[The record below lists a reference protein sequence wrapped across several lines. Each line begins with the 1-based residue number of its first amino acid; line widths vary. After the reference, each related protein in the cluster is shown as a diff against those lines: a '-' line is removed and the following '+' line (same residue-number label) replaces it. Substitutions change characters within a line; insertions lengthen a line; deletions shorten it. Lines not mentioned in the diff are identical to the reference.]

1 MINRWFRILGL
12 KKHLPFMSL
21 ALWLALGLV
30 GCGTLVTPVLEEPTD
45 LPAMDDAVDQETRV
59 QPTVMPSATPLPPT
73 ETPIP
78 SPTNTPTSAPTA
90 TSAPTE
96 TPMLSPID
104 RMVAVRNA
112 ENGAALFV
120 TFQENAGSGYSCSNC
135 HLVDSEKPNL
145 GPGLLNIKDRAATR
159 VEGQSAAEYIY
170 ESIKDPAAYL
180 VEDFDAELMPRNWS
194 ELYTD
199 LEIFD
204 IVAYV
209 LTLEG
214 RSDINDPD
222 PAEAVEEESDE
233 ES

>member
-1 MINRWFRILGL
+1 MINRRLRVSGA
-12 KKHLPFMSL
+12 KRHLLYASI
-21 ALWLALGLV
+21 ALWLALALV
-30 GCGTLVTPVLEEPTD
+30 GCGAHVTPVLEKATE
-45 LPAMDDAVDQETRV
+45 LPAMDDEVEQEKKV
-59 QPTVMPSATPLPPT
+59 QPTIQPSATPLPPT
-73 ETPIP
+73 ETPVP
-78 SPTNTPTSAPTA
+78 APTNTPTSAPTA
-90 TSAPTE
+90 TPAPTE

-112 ENGAALFV
+112 DNGAALFV

-135 HLVDSEKPNL
+135 HLVDSEKANL
-145 GPGLLNIKDRAATR
+145 GPGLLNIRDRAATR

-170 ESIKDPAAYL
+170 ESIKEPAAYL

-204 IVAYV
+204 IVAYL

-222 PAEAVEEESDE
+222 PAEAAQEESDE
-233 ES
+233 EG